1 MSTLT
6 KIEETYLKLFKV
18 VLLLILSIAL
28 LAAIGLGI
36 KGAVDSMAE
45 PQTVAPPGKAP
56 APSVNFEEF
65 IKSIEKPDEPAAVP
79 VPPKEPQA
87 PRAPQVDPLDK
98 MVKKYI
104 ENAAVVYEG
113 FQKNCL
119 IDKPMSRDE
128 FLSWEGLRIFFREN
142 FEEFGEPFAQSQDQ
156 FIKSIYTDP
165 RVVEIC
171 IQKEGKGQ
179 LFAGGLEWH
188 DNQWVEV
195 LYAAENYD
203 RQERNR
209 VQSERMLAGME
220 AEATRALGIQMLWAA
235 LISFGVFMSLALLLI
250 FSKIETNL
258 RVVRNVT
265 TGNLK
270 PLEQDP
276 TDGKRVL
283 DQ

>member
-45 PQTVAPPGKAP
+45 PQVVAPPSKAP

-87 PRAPQVDPLDK
+87 PRTPQVDPLDK
-98 MVKKYI
+98 MVNMYI

-113 FQKNCL
+113 FEKNCL
-119 IDKPMSRDE
+119 IEKPMSRDD
-128 FLSWEGLRIFFREN
+128 FLSWEGLRIFFRKN
-142 FEEFGEPFAQSQDQ
+142 FEDFGEPFAQSQDQ
-156 FIKSIYTDP
+156 FIKRIYTDP

-188 DNQWVEV
+188 LNQWIAV
-195 LYAAENYD
+195 LDAAENFD
-203 RQERNR
+203 REARNR
-209 VQSERMLAGME
+209 VQSERMLAGIE
-220 AEATRALGIQMLWAA
+220 AEATQALGIQMLWAA

-258 RVVRNVT
+258 REVRSVNA
-265 TGNLK
+265 NNPK
-270 PLEQDP
+270 SLEKDR
-276 TDGKRVL
+276 TDVE
-283 DQ
+283 

>member
-1 MSTLT
+1 M
-6 KIEETYLKLFKV
+6 
-18 VLLLILSIAL
+18 LLILSIAL

-128 FLSWEGLRIFFREN
+128 FLSWEGLRIFFR
-142 FEEFGEPFAQSQDQ
+142 
-156 FIKSIYTDP
+156 
-165 RVVEIC
+165 
-171 IQKEGKGQ
+171 
-179 LFAGGLEWH
+179 
-188 DNQWVEV
+188 
-195 LYAAENYD
+195 
-203 RQERNR
+203 
-209 VQSERMLAGME
+209 
-220 AEATRALGIQMLWAA
+220 
-235 LISFGVFMSLALLLI
+235 
-250 FSKIETNL
+250 
-258 RVVRNVT
+258 
-265 TGNLK
+265 
-270 PLEQDP
+270 
-276 TDGKRVL
+276 
-283 DQ
+283 